1 MPKLLLA
8 DDSIT
13 VQRVIALTFQGEGIE
28 VIAVGDGD
36 QAVDAIDRE
45 RPQIVLADLSMPGR
59 DGYAVAEYVKRS
71 PELSKDIRVVL
82 LTGAAEP
89 VEEARSR
96 ALGID
101 GVLSKPFEPH
111 VATALVRRLLTR
123 ERPPSPASARRR
135 PRRADAPAAETLKS
149 RCAPPPLPEG
159 RRPPRPDRWRDNA
172 NAIAVDDYFR
182 RLDEALAT
190 AGLST
195 APEPAGDLAAIAG
208 PPGRA
213 ADRSADAE
221 TMIVPRPA
229 PVAADAGPPTADEPG
244 EAPKLVD
251 AFSALLA
258 AEEGD
263 GGPVVAG
270 PVEMEGAPAPV
281 PPPAVEWTPGQ
292 TAAAPVE
299 AAAETVALQAVT
311 ADAVEAAAAR
321 SRRAL
326 PQSELTSRRSRPPR
340 PRRTRDRADEQ
351 VASSSSPAALAGRRA
366 GSRRPRGHRPRRVR
380 RRGGAEDP
388 APPDR
393 RADRRHRVG
402 AGPRDRR
409 AAGARGNRPHQGRRR
424 STARPLRSRSR
435 PRRGR
440 SMRKAFRMSVHP
452 GREAEYARRHQ
463 PIWAELE
470 AVLRAHGVRE
480 YSIFLD
486 PETRDLFG
494 YAEIDDEA
502 RWNAIADTE
511 VCRRWWTSMAPLMP
525 SHPDGRPVSRDLTEV
540 FRLDRTP

>member
-1 MPKLLLA
+1 MMPKLLLA

-36 QAVDAIDRE
+36 LAVDAIDRE

-111 VATALVRRLLTR
+111 VATALVRRLLAEAPTVPGFR
-123 ERPPSPASARRR
+123 EAEPGGGVAG
-135 PRRADAPAAETLKS
+135 APAAAAGST
-149 RCAPPPLPEG
+149 G
-159 RRPPRPDRWRDNA
+159 DGV

-208 PPGRA
+208 PRGA
-213 ADRSADAE
+213 AAERSWDAE

-229 PVAADAGPPTADEPG
+229 PVASDVRPAEADAPG

-263 GGPVVAG
+263 GRPMVAG
-270 PVEMEGAPAPV
+270 PVEMEGAPAPA
-281 PPPAVEWTPGQ
+281 PAVEWKPGP

-299 AAAETVALQAVT
+299 AAAETVVIHAVGAEAAEATASETVVVEYEPAVEALSGEPTTAAAKAGPVAARAAT
-311 ADAVEAAAAR
+311 SSPPAALRADAPGHAALEGIDLDVFADAVAQKILHRLTDAR
-321 SRRAL
+321 IDAIV
-326 PQSELTSRRSRPPR
+326 SE
-340 PRRTRDRADEQ
+340 
-351 VASSSSPAALAGRRA
+351 
-366 GSRRPRGHRPRRVR
+366 RVLEI
-380 RRGGAEDP
+380 AE
-388 APPDR
+388 R
-393 RADRRHRVG
+393 
-402 AGPRDRR
+402 
-409 AAGARGNRPHQGRRR
+409 
-424 STARPLRSRSR
+424 L
-435 PRRGR
+435 
-440 SMRKAFRMSVHP
+440 
-452 GREAEYARRHQ
+452 
-463 PIWAELE
+463 
-470 AVLRAHGVRE
+470 VRE
-480 YSIFLD
+480 
-486 PETRDLFG
+486 
-494 YAEIDDEA
+494 EID
-502 RWNAIADTE
+502 RIKAD
-511 VCRRWWTSMAPLMP
+511 AQ
-525 SHPDGRPVSRDLTEV
+525 
-540 FRLDRTP
+540 

>member
-1 MPKLLLA
+1 MMPKLLLA

-111 VATALVRRLLTR
+111 VATALVRRLLTETPTAPGFR
-123 ERPPSPASARRR
+123 EVVVEGGVP
-135 PRRADAPAAETLKS
+135 DAPA
-149 RCAPPPLPEG
+149 APPPLPG
-159 RRPPRPDRWRDNA
+159 AASAASGGSMADRP

-195 APEPAGDLAAIAG
+195 APETAGDLAASVGQGDHAA
-208 PPGRA
+208 GRA
-213 ADRSADAE
+213 SDAE

-229 PVAADAGPPTADEPG
+229 AAVVEAPPAEADES
-244 EAPKLVD
+244 PKLVD

-263 GGPVVAG
+263 GAMVAG

-292 TAAAPVE
+292 TAASVE
-299 AAAETVALQAVT
+299 TAAETVVLQAVT
-311 ADAVEAAAAR
+311 ADAVEAAEEEIAAPV
-321 SRRAL
+321 AEAAETIV
-326 PQSELTSRRSRPPR
+326 SETAVVEDEP
-340 PRRTRDRADEQ
+340 ADAFAAAAT
-351 VASSSSPAALAGRRA
+351 VAIPVAVSSPPAAL
-366 GSRRPRGHRPRRVR
+366 
-380 RRGGAEDP
+380 
-388 APPDR
+388 
-393 RADRRHRVG
+393 RADAPGHGALDGIDVDEFADVVAQKILHRLT
-402 AGPRDRR
+402 D
-409 AAGARGNRPHQGRRR
+409 ARIDAIVSERV
-424 STARPLRSRSR
+424 L
-435 PRRGR
+435 
-440 SMRKAFRMSVHP
+440 
-452 GREAEYARRHQ
+452 EIAER
-463 PIWAELE
+463 L
-470 AVLRAHGVRE
+470 VRE
-480 YSIFLD
+480 
-486 PETRDLFG
+486 
-494 YAEIDDEA
+494 EIE
-502 RWNAIADTE
+502 RIKAD
-511 VCRRWWTSMAPLMP
+511 AQ
-525 SHPDGRPVSRDLTEV
+525 
-540 FRLDRTP
+540 